1 MISSGSQGSTPG
13 GGIASVRQGLPGR
26 RSRPHRP
33 SPASKGSQESTKG
46 SGGGAG
52 EGGRARQ
59 TPAARPCYHPGP
71 AAAAT
76 KDPSTPASSPA
87 AAGGGRS
94 SHPTPPPR
102 GVGGGTGRDNV
113 TWSPG
118 VRRSCQP
125 PSSWLESSTGCI
137 GTHHW
142 ERATKTHSRENAQLQ
157 AARLGPRVCVL
168 LIPLQ
173 SLKAEARESNPNRSR
188 NSGGGGSR
196 TGLLCRSRESA
207 PRAHIQRSQVRG
219 GRRGGGEGARPAR
232 SPGGSGGAR
241 GGPAGSDQGLN
252 LVRPGDLAG
261 LESSSP
267 GAAAAVH
274 GAKNQAAAAATGQ
287 RRPCA
292 EGGRRER
299 EEEGVRRQPRKR
311 LPGGCLRLPTAGAAR
326 SAAPWADLTG
336 PGPAAAWHRDAP
348 GVAIGRGCRPP
359 GCGKPRLKLQRGA
372 RGLAPL
378 RPASPA
384 CSRLK

>member
-1 MISSGSQGSTPG
+1 MGSLLSARGSRAGARGHT
-13 GGIASVRQGLPGR
+13 GR
-26 RSRPHRP
+26 AQ
-33 SPASKGSQESTKG
+33 PAKGARKVQR
-46 SGGGAG
+46 GAG
-52 EGGRARQ
+52 EGRGREAGPARRQ
-59 TPAARPCYHPGP
+59 QPAPVTTLARPRPQQKTLRPLPPPPQPRVAGGP
-71 AAAAT
+71 A
-76 KDPSTPASSPA
+76 
-87 AAGGGRS
+87 
-94 SHPTPPPR
+94 TPPHPPE
-102 GVGGGTGRDNV
+102 VGGGTGRDNV

-359 GCGKPRLKLQRGA
+359 GCGKPRLKLQRGT